1 MFNKSKIRRH
11 ESAETVT
18 KRTQT
23 YVDSSREERIRREK
37 EEEEELA
44 RVLDWEQKQI
54 KELQERRERLKRERD
69 EEIQRLLK
77 KRAEEQAQLEA
88 ARAER
93 RRVRA
98 LEERRK
104 MLKEAKEERDRQEK
118 LLVELERQKQ
128 TEIERLREQRSRQQ
142 LKEEE
147 ARKKIEIEER
157 RRVKKEEENRRKREE
172 EKRRRKEEEELRR
185 KHQDEEGKETEE
197 EEKDEEKGE
206 DFDER
211 RLGEELERRIMQKE
225 EEQRQTLIR
234 EKSRI
239 EHHIEHQQHQQRM
252 AEDERRH
259 MREEVKRFNMEK
271 SKNERQSTR
280 GQQRRRYIGMNQFE
294 EKIEQKQEE
303 EQPATTSIND
313 ENQMEETELSTFS
326 VDDLSGRRRELLNK
340 FGAQARHRNS
350 EEKGKQTDEKS
361 AKAKIYSTNEL
372 RSSAPDSEDGP
383 EEGKLSRLVDRT
395 KNENQSSE
403 KEHEN
408 GVHDDDLNISE
419 NQGKPLVRK
428 TVQRRLRG
436 IKTFA
441 EPKDVKS
448 SVDDTAN
455 SDATY
460 LGGWKESTENGRI
473 MQIRAEQP
481 PQRDA
486 VTIERE
492 SFTNSK
498 KASASQ
504 VIGHA
509 IDDEYLKAY
518 YEQYYNE
525 WYRQHNAAAKSTS
538 APIANP
544 IPRNQISLKM
554 GSLWGKPEN
563 SSPPGALQPSQPSMP
578 LQTFG
583 TTASTNQATLSSEQL
598 NKICADIKKA
608 TQDYGIRNPKS
619 FALEN
624 CPLIQMYYKN
634 VTCDQINHVMDYCAQ
649 NSLIV

>member
-1 MFNKSKIRRH
+1 MRRIGPLLLALLAITNAQKNFRTFMVPIGANRLTNLREIRRH

-23 YVDSSREERIRREK
+23 YVESSREERIRREK

-142 LKEEE
+142 RKEEE
-147 ARKKIEIEER
+147 GRRKMEIEAR
-157 RRVKKEEENRRKREE
+157 RRVKEEEEIRRKREE

-185 KHQDEEGKETEE
+185 KHQDEAGKETEE
-197 EEKDEEKGE
+197 VEKEEEEE

-225 EEQRQTLIR
+225 EEQRQNLVR
-234 EKSRI
+234 EKSR
-239 EHHIEHQQHQQRM
+239 IEHQQHQQRM

-259 MREEVKRFNMEK
+259 MREEVERFNMEK

-294 EKIEQKQEE
+294 DKIEQKQEE
-303 EQPATTSIND
+303 EQSTTTSIKD
-313 ENQMEETELSTFS
+313 ENQMEETELSTLS
-326 VDDLSGRRRELLNK
+326 VDDLSGRREELLNK
-340 FGAQARHRNS
+340 FGEQARHRS
-350 EEKGKQTDEKS
+350 SGEKRKQTDDKSEKV
-361 AKAKIYSTNEL
+361 KIYSTNEL

-383 EEGKLSRLVDRT
+383 EEDKFSRPVDRT
-395 KNENQSSE
+395 KNENQSLE

-408 GVHDDDLNISE
+408 GVNDENSNISE
-419 NQGKPLVRK
+419 NREKALVRK
-428 TVQRRLRG
+428 TIQRRLRG

-448 SVDDTAN
+448 SVDDSAN

-460 LGGWKESTENGRI
+460 LGGWKESSENVFFSDVL
-473 MQIRAEQP
+473 AEMLLN
-481 PQRDA
+481 
-486 VTIERE
+486 
-492 SFTNSK
+492 FTLT
-498 KASASQ
+498 KAS
-504 VIGHA
+504 
-509 IDDEYLKAY
+509 EK
-518 YEQYYNE
+518 
-525 WYRQHNAAAKSTS
+525 
-538 APIANP
+538 
-544 IPRNQISLKM
+544 
-554 GSLWGKPEN
+554 N
-563 SSPPGALQPSQPSMP
+563 SY
-578 LQTFG
+578 
-583 TTASTNQATLSSEQL
+583 
-598 NKICADIKKA
+598 DIKIA
-608 TQDYGIRNPKS
+608 CHD
-619 FALEN
+619 
-624 CPLIQMYYKN
+624 
-634 VTCDQINHVMDYCAQ
+634 
-649 NSLIV
+649 